1 MNKILIV
8 DDFPANIKV
17 LGELL
22 KDRYELLVATNGL
35 KAVAIAKDKLPDLIL
50 MDVMMPEMDG
60 FTATSLLRED
70 ENTKDIPVLFI
81 TAKGETEDIV
91 RGFESGGKD
100 YITKPFN
107 PLELFARVNA
117 HLELKLSRQA
127 VKNYACELESSN
139 TQLRE
144 ANAKLEFMAWH
155 DQLTGL
161 PNRRYMRNRLKDE
174 QVRSARSGKPFALA
188 MADIDDFKH
197 VNDTYGHEAGD
208 GVLKHVCDIIVE
220 ALRKQDSVSR
230 WGGEEFLVMLPETDI
245 NGAQIAAEKI
255 RSKVEKEPFKY
266 GEESISLTI
275 TLGVSEFRNEEN
287 IDDAIKHAD
296 EALYKGKKGTK
307 NCVVAESKTL

>member
-1 MNKILIV
+1 MNRVLIV

-22 KDRYELLVATNGL
+22 KEKYELLVATNGA
-35 KAVAIAKDKLPDLIL
+35 KAVALAKEKQPDLIL

-60 FTATSLLRED
+60 FTATNILRED
-70 ENTKDIPVLFI
+70 ENTKDIPVIFI
-81 TAKGETEDIV
+81 TAKGEIEDIV
-91 RGFESGGKD
+91 KGFESGGRD

-107 PLELFARVNA
+107 PPELFARVNA

-127 VKNYACELESSN
+127 VKNYACELESTN
-139 TQLRE
+139 NQLRE

-161 PNRRYMRNRLKDE
+161 PNRRYMRNRMKDE
-174 QVRSARSGKPFALA
+174 LVRSQRSGKTFALI

-208 GVLKHVCDIIVE
+208 GVLRHVCDIIVD

-245 NGAQIAAEKI
+245 NGAAVAAEKI
-255 RSKVEKEPFKY
+255 RSRIEKEPFEY
-266 GEESISLTI
+266 GEKSISLTI
-275 TLGVSEFRNEEN
+275 TLGVSGFIKTES
-287 IDDAIKHAD
+287 IDDAIKQAD
-296 EALYKGKKGTK
+296 EALYRGKKGTK
-307 NCVVAESKTL
+307 NCVVASE